1 MRPSFVIFPRN
12 CVCRA
17 LTPKIYNLLSN
28 PYNAPKTPQ
37 NAPFRTEM
45 PVLILQGVMATTTIN
60 GIPVYR
66 ATLSSDKCGMKKISL
81 VDAPA
86 VEADFLAFAKETAMR
101 YAVQD
106 EERHLVRGVIMRADF
121 PIYRY
126 SRETGEYYIMYD
138 AATIREMAEKYLVEG
153 RQNNVNLQHEE
164 GTDVDGV
171 NLVQFFLK
179 DTAAG
184 VSPAGFEDIEDG
196 SLFGEF
202 HIENE
207 DVWAGIKD
215 GTYKGFSL
223 EGIFGAEAVHEVIS
237 TEKMAINQQK
247 TILMKIMDIV
257 RGAIAT
263 ALENAEGS
271 EEFRALT
278 ETPAPEAKPDETKPA
293 TFGSVATDKG
303 ILHWDG
309 SEALKVGDPVRMVAE
324 DGAESEA
331 VDGIYATESH
341 TIEVA
346 GGAVRA
352 ITEAEVK
359 AAEEEKK
366 PEGEEKPAEGE
377 IKAEGSEPDPAPV
390 AEEKKEEAEQKNE
403 AAEMVARLAQ
413 SFDDKYRAI
422 YKALAE
428 AGVDASYIVEAGDT
442 FAVVEIY
449 ADGYKYF
456 RYSLSFNEDGSVVLG
471 ESVEVFPAFATAE
484 EKAEIESKYAAIET
498 ELGEVKAELA
508 AVKKAPV
515 TKTAHERYNSL
526 DGKAP
531 KTGDEKMNAVTSV
544 LDAK

>member
-1 MRPSFVIFPRN
+1 MRPSFVIYARN
-12 CVCRA
+12 CICRA
-17 LTPKIYNLLSN
+17 LTRKIYNLL
-28 PYNAPKTPQ
+28 PDPFNAPKTPQ
-37 NAPFRTEM
+37 NAPFRTET

-66 ATLSSDKCGMKKISL
+66 ATFSSGKCGMKKISL

-106 EERHLVRGVIMRADF
+106 EDRHLVRGVIMRADF

-126 SRETGEYYIMYD
+126 SKKTGKYYIIYSPE
-138 AATIREMAEKYLVEG
+138 TIREMAEKYLVEG
-153 RQNNVNLQHEE
+153 RQNNVNLQHKE

-237 TEKMAINQQK
+237 TEKMAINQNK

-278 ETPAPEAKPDETKPA
+278 GNEAPEAKQEEAKPE

-303 ILHWDG
+303 VLHWDG
-309 SEALKVGDPVRMVAE
+309 DAALKVGDPVRMVAE

-331 VDGIYATESH
+331 VNGTYISESH

-346 GGAVRA
+346 GGAVKA

-377 IKAEGSEPDPAPV
+377 EAKAQGAEPAPA
-390 AEEKKEEAEQKNE
+390 AEEKKPEAEQKNA
-403 AAEMVARLAQ
+403 AAEMVARMAQ
-413 SFDDKYRAI
+413 SFDDKYKAI
-422 YKALAE
+422 YRAFDAL
-428 AGVDASYIVEAGDT
+428 GMDVYIIEAGDT
-442 FAVVEIY
+442 FAVVEVY
-449 ADGYKYF
+449 VEGEYKFF
-456 RYSLSFNEDGSVVLG
+456 RYALSFAEDGSAVLG
-471 ESVEVFPAFATAE
+471 ERTEVFPAFATAE
-484 EKAEIESKYAAIET
+484 EKAEIESKYAAIEA

-515 TKTAHERYNSL
+515 TKPAHERFNTL
-526 DGKAP
+526 DGHTRKDI
-531 KTGDEKMNAVTSV
+531 DEKLRAEAAILNAR
-544 LDAK
+544 

>member
-1 MRPSFVIFPRN
+1 
-12 CVCRA
+12 
-17 LTPKIYNLLSN
+17 
-28 PYNAPKTPQ
+28 
-37 NAPFRTEM
+37 
-45 PVLILQGVMATTTIN
+45 MATTTIN

-66 ATLSSDKCGMKKISL
+66 ATLSSGKCGMKKISL

-106 EERHLVRGVIMRADF
+106 ESRHLVRGVIMRADF

-126 SRETGEYYIMYD
+126 SRETGEYYIMYSPE
-138 AATIREMAEKYLVEG
+138 TIREMAEKYLVEG

-171 NLVQFFLK
+171 NLVQFFIK

-207 DVWAGIKD
+207 EVWAGIKD

-237 TEKMAINQQK
+237 TEKMAINQNK

-278 ETPAPEAKPDETKPA
+278 ETEAPEAKQEEAKPA

-303 ILHWDG
+303 VLHWDG
-309 SEALKVGDPVRMVAE
+309 DAALKVGDPVRMVAE

-331 VDGIYATESH
+331 VDGTYISESH

-346 GGAVRA
+346 GGAVKA

-359 AAEEEKK
+359 AAEEEK
-366 PEGEEKPAEGE
+366 PAEVE
-377 IKAEGSEPDPAPV
+377 TETTEEMKAEEAEAEAPAIEQE
-390 AEEKKEEAEQKNE
+390 AEVEQKNE
-403 AAEMVARLAQ
+403 AAEMVARMAQ
-413 SFDDKYRAI
+413 SFDDKYKAI
-422 YKALAE
+422 YRAFDAL
-428 AGVDASYIVEAGDT
+428 GMDVYIIEAGDT
-442 FAVVEIY
+442 FAVVEVY
-449 ADGYKYF
+449 VEGEYKFF
-456 RYSLSFNEDGSVVLG
+456 RYALSFAEDGSAVLG
-471 ESVEVFPAFATAE
+471 ERIEVFPAFATAE
-484 EKAEIESKYAAIET
+484 EKAEIESKYAAIEA

-526 DGKAP
+526 DGIAHSS
-531 KTGDEKMNAVTSV
+531 GNERMDAEARVLNA
-544 LDAK
+544 K

>member
-1 MRPSFVIFPRN
+1 
-12 CVCRA
+12 
-17 LTPKIYNLLSN
+17 
-28 PYNAPKTPQ
+28 
-37 NAPFRTEM
+37 
-45 PVLILQGVMATTTIN
+45 MATTTIN

-66 ATLSSDKCGMKKISL
+66 ATLSSGKCGMKKISL

-106 EERHLVRGVIMRADF
+106 ESRHLVRGVIMRADF

-207 DVWAGIKD
+207 DVWQGIKD

-237 TEKMAINQQK
+237 TEKMAINQNR

-278 ETPAPEAKPDETKPA
+278 ETEAPEAKQEEAKPA

-303 ILHWDG
+303 VLHWDG
-309 SEALKVGDPVRMVAE
+309 DAALKVGDPVRMVAE

-331 VDGIYATESH
+331 VDGTYISESH

-346 GGAVRA
+346 GGAVKA

-359 AAEEEKK
+359 AAEEEK
-366 PEGEEKPAEGE
+366 PAEE
-377 IKAEGSEPDPAPV
+377 AAAEEVKAE
-390 AEEKKEEAEQKNE
+390 AEEAPAIEQEAEQKNE
-403 AAEMVARLAQ
+403 AAEMVARMAQ
-413 SFDDKYRAI
+413 SFDDKYKAI
-422 YKALAE
+422 YRAFDAL
-428 AGVDASYIVEAGDT
+428 GMDVYIIEAGDT
-442 FAVVEIY
+442 FAVVEVY
-449 ADGYKYF
+449 VEGEYKFF
-456 RYSLSFNEDGSVVLG
+456 RYALSFAEDGSAVLG
-471 ESVEVFPAFATAE
+471 ERTEVFPAFATAE
-484 EKAEIESKYAAIET
+484 EKAEIESKYAAIEA

-526 DGKAP
+526 DGVAHAS
-531 KTGDEKMNAVTSV
+531 GNEQMDAVARVLNA
-544 LDAK
+544 K

>member
-1 MRPSFVIFPRN
+1 
-12 CVCRA
+12 
-17 LTPKIYNLLSN
+17 
-28 PYNAPKTPQ
+28 
-37 NAPFRTEM
+37 
-45 PVLILQGVMATTTIN
+45 MATTTIN

-66 ATLSSDKCGMKKISL
+66 ATLSSGKCGMKKISL

-86 VEADFLAFAKETAMR
+86 VEADFLAFAKEAAMR

-106 EERHLVRGVIMRADF
+106 ESRHLVRGVIMRADF

-164 GTDVDGV
+164 GSDVDGV

-237 TEKMAINQQK
+237 TEKMAINQNK

-278 ETPAPEAKPDETKPA
+278 ETETPAPVAEDAPAADEGQA
-293 TFGSVATDKG
+293 FGSVATDKG

-309 SEALKVGDPVRMVAE
+309 DAALKVGDNVRMVAE
-324 DGAESEA
+324 NGDEVEVA
-331 VDGIYATESH
+331 DGIYTSESH

-346 GGAVRA
+346 GGSVKG
-352 ITEAEVK
+352 ISEVEVK
-359 AAEEEKK
+359 AE
-366 PEGEEKPAEGE
+366 EEKPAENT
-377 IKAEGSEPDPAPV
+377 
-390 AEEKKEEAEQKNE
+390 AEESAPAEETEAKCEQETAPAEETEQKNA
-403 AAEMVARLAQ
+403 AAEMVARMAQ
-413 SFDDKYRAI
+413 SFDDKYKAI
-422 YKALAE
+422 YRAFDAL
-428 AGVDASYIVEAGDT
+428 GMDVYIIEAGDT
-442 FAVVEIY
+442 FAVVEVY
-449 ADGYKYF
+449 VEGEYKFF
-456 RYSLSFNEDGSVVLG
+456 RYALSFAEDGSVVLG
-471 ESVEVFPAFATAE
+471 ESVEVFPTFATAE
-484 EKAEIESKYAAIET
+484 EKAEIESKYNAMEA
-498 ELGEVKAELA
+498 ELGQIKAELS

-515 TKTAHERYNSL
+515 TKTAHERYRSL
-526 DGKAP
+526 DGKTAR
-531 KTGDEKMNAVTSV
+531 TGQEKMDAVSSV

>member
-1 MRPSFVIFPRN
+1 MRPSFVIYARN
-12 CVCRA
+12 CICRA
-17 LTPKIYNLLSN
+17 LTRKIYNLLSD
-28 PYNAPKTPQ
+28 PFNAPKTRQ
-37 NAPFRTEM
+37 NAPFRTET

-66 ATLSSDKCGMKKISL
+66 ATLSSGKCGMKKISL

-106 EERHLVRGVIMRADF
+106 ESRHLVRGVIMRADF

-126 SRETGEYYIMYD
+126 SRETGEYYIMYSPE
-138 AATIREMAEKYLVEG
+138 TIREMAEKYLVEG

-171 NLVQFFLK
+171 NLVQFFIK

-207 DVWAGIKD
+207 DVWQGIKD

-237 TEKMAINQQK
+237 TEKMAINQNR

-278 ETPAPEAKPDETKPA
+278 ETEAPEAKQEEAKPA

-303 ILHWDG
+303 VLHWDG
-309 SEALKVGDPVRMVAE
+309 DAALKVGDPVRMVAE

-331 VDGIYATESH
+331 VDGTYISESH

-346 GGAVRA
+346 GGAVKA

-359 AAEEEKK
+359 AAEEEK
-366 PEGEEKPAEGE
+366 PAEVE
-377 IKAEGSEPDPAPV
+377 TETTEEMKAEEAEAPAIEQE
-390 AEEKKEEAEQKNE
+390 AEVEQKNE
-403 AAEMVARLAQ
+403 AAEMVARMAQ
-413 SFDDKYRAI
+413 SFDDKYKAI
-422 YKALAE
+422 YRAFDAL
-428 AGVDASYIVEAGDT
+428 GMDVYIIEAGDT
-442 FAVVEIY
+442 FAVVEVY
-449 ADGYKYF
+449 VEGEYKFF
-456 RYSLSFNEDGSVVLG
+456 RYALSFAEDGSAVLG
-471 ESVEVFPAFATAE
+471 ERTEVFPAFATAE
-484 EKAEIESKYAAIET
+484 EKAEIESKYAAIEA

-526 DGKAP
+526 DGIAHAS
-531 KTGDEKMNAVTSV
+531 GNEQMDAVARVLNA
-544 LDAK
+544 K